1 MPTLNRSSALL
12 CFLILSCFCVGAF
25 AASITVTRKTTV
37 MKREAGKIKPLASVE
52 ADSVFPMR
60 RVVAKGKWIE
70 IEYRGKVAYIK
81 ATATNY
87 SASRSVSST
96 STSEAGYRPNK
107 VVLKAAGEFVYGLS
121 SLGVGFGGRF
131 TGEIPYF
138 TNPRHRLEVA
148 GLFTYFPSVGGL
160 ASVGISATS
169 MMFAGLGRFG
179 YRAAESVCLGLEA
192 GGGYLSASISS
203 GTTTASASGFL
214 MAVGGFADFDLTPS
228 FGLIS
233 GVRFLIASGSILTFY
248 GGLQYAF

>member
-1 MPTLNRSSALL
+1 MPTLNRFLGLL
-12 CFLILSCFCVGAF
+12 CALFLSFCVETF
-25 AASITVTRKTTV
+25 AASVTVTRKTTV

-96 STSEAGYRPNK
+96 SEE
-107 VVLKAAGEFVYGLS
+107 AGEFVYGLS

-138 TNPRHRLEVA
+138 TNPKHRLEIA

-192 GGGYLSASISS
+192 GGGYLTASISA
-203 GTTTASASGFL
+203 GTTSASAAGFL
-214 MAVGGFADFDLTPS
+214 MAVGGFADFDFTPS